1 MSTFLL
7 SYFSSWKSFKA
18 VYAEKVW
25 NCEVDLAVLFC
36 LLLKVGKFGRPFIFT
51 FHIAISWKANPKDMF
66 RKIWFAKWIAGKK
79 KYIAQNI
86 LLAEYIFAEIYCGQE
101 PWKFHL
107 SSLMGLFSLVI
118 CQWKWIKIS
127 CIFYWGVGTKPSN
140 PSLLDEYEARALE
153 VPSII
158 CSIFRSL
165 PCLSYEC
172 FQLNGPTLC
181 CFASVITWSTVFSD
195 PCLPQLWVLPIE
207 RTNTVLLCIS
217 NHMIHSIFSIFSTHT
232 TQIFVGHS
240 ILKVYFIN
248 IQKIFLQQLLQTF

>member
-1 MSTFLL
+1 MSIFLL

-25 NCEVDLAVLFC
+25 YCEADLAVLFC

-66 RKIWFAKWIAGKK
+66 RKIWFAKCIAGKK
-79 KYIAQNI
+79 VHCPKYIAGRI
-86 LLAEYIFAEIYCGQE
+86 YFAEIYCGQE
-101 PWKFHL
+101 PWKSHL

-158 CSIFRSL
+158 CSIFRSP

-181 CFASVITWSTVFSD
+181 CFASVITWSTVFSVLSLHIHFCWAFNSD
-195 PCLPQLWVLPIE
+195 PFYCLVMLHTMNVWK
-207 RTNTVLLCIS
+207 CIS
-217 NHMIHSIFSIFSTHT
+217 SISKRYFCSRYSKRFKVLYKLFS
-232 TQIFVGHS
+232 
-240 ILKVYFIN
+240 N
-248 IQKIFLQQLLQTF
+248 